1 MLERDFLEG
10 EGEMLINS
18 KPVPDIQ
25 IMTYYWN
32 EVTLEDMQNWADNP
46 NIDVQIDY
54 REIHVIRSFK
64 VV

>member
-1 MLERDFLEG
+1 
-10 EGEMLINS
+10 MLINS

-46 NIDVQIDY
+46 NVDVQIDY
-54 REIHVIRSFK
+54 PEIHVIRSFK
-64 VV
+64 FL